1 MKLVVVFVLPIS
13 TKGERYSA
21 RRRCESETT
30 SDRIE
35 RISSYACS
43 GLLFGG
49 STSVKIEKID
59 TIIDAACWQNSRTAV
74 VSR

>member
-21 RRRCESETT
+21 KRRCKSETT

-43 GLLFGG
+43 GLFGDL
-49 STSVKIEKID
+49 TSVIEKID